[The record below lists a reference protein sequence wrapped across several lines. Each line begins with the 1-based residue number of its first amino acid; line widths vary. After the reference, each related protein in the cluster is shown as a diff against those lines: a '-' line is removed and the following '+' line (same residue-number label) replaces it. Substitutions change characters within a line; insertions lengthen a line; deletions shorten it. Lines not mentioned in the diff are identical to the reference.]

1 MVKMMLITVLLAFLA
16 CCLSQSTMPWMN
28 KSLSPADR
36 AKALL
41 SEMTTEEKI
50 FMLHGVSD
58 EPDVAHEGYVGYVVG
73 NDRLGIPPLKLNDG
87 PQGFRVDE
95 YPGTSTCWP
104 SLMTVG

>member
-1 MVKMMLITVLLAFLA
+1 MMLITAVLLAFLA

-28 KSLSPADR
+28 KSLSPSDR
-36 AKALL
+36 AKELL
-41 SEMTTEEKI
+41 SAMTTNEKI
-50 FMLHGVSD
+50 AMIHGIAD
-58 EPDVAHEGYVGYVVG
+58 EPDVDEGYVGYVVG
-73 NDRLGIPPLKLNDG
+73 NDRLGIPALKLNDG

>member
-41 SEMTTEEKI
+41 SAMTTEEKI
-50 FMLHGVSD
+50 AMLHGIAD
-58 EPDVAHEGYVGYVVG
+58 EPDVAPEGYVGYVVG
-73 NDRLGIPPLKLNDG
+73 NDRFGIPPLKLNDG